1 MYACSYRKSLGH
13 SLLPPPADKYPE
25 IKKLMGPDH
34 HLKYILTAMVIFNV
48 LSSYFIGQLSYLW
61 ITVIAYFLGGVVNH
75 SLTLGVHELAHNMG
89 FGIKHTLAN
98 RLFGMFANIPIGVPM
113 AISFK
118 IYHIEHHRYQGIEG
132 VDVDLPTAWE
142 GRFFKNIP
150 LKILWLFLQP
160 FFYAFRPF
168 IVRPKPPSRLEILN
182 VVVQV
187 TADALIW
194 YFFGFK
200 SLYYLLIGTFLS
212 LGLHPMAAHFIAE
225 HYMFDRGYETYSYYG
240 PWNYLTFNVGYH
252 MEHHDFPYIPGSRL
266 PEVKRIAGEFYD
278 SLPQHDS
285 WLSVIYIYLFQPQMG
300 PYSRVKRDFE
310 DIQGTRKADNPHLHA
325 DNTMTPVLAGDP
337 PFRKTITNGHVAN
350 GTAANGGLEFSE
362 EPANKKNN

>member
-1 MYACSYRKSLGH
+1 M
-13 SLLPPPADKYPE
+13 LLFVTSPADKYPE

-34 HLKYILTAMVIFNV
+34 EFKYIAIAMVIFNI
-48 LSSYFIGQLSYLW
+48 LSCYFVGQLSYFW
-61 ITVIAYFLGGVVNH
+61 ITVLAYFLGGVVNH
-75 SLTLGVHELAHNMG
+75 SLTLAIHDIAHNAA
-89 FGIKHTLAN
+89 FGNKYPLAN
-98 RLFGMFANIPIGVPM
+98 RLFGMLINIPIGVPM
-113 AISFK
+113 SISFK
-118 IYHIEHHRYQGIEG
+118 IYHIEHHRYQGIDG
-132 VDVDLPTAWE
+132 YDVDLPSAWE
-142 GRFFKNIP
+142 GRFFTNIP

-160 FFYAFRPF
+160 LFYAFRPF
-168 IVRPKPPSRLEILN
+168 IVRPKPPSKLEILN
-182 VVVQV
+182 VVIQV

-266 PEVKRIAGEFYD
+266 PEVKRIAAEFYD

-285 WLSVIYIYLFQPQMG
+285 WLSVIYIYLFKPQMG
-300 PYSRVKRDFE
+300 PFSRVKRDFE
-310 DIQGTRKADNPHLHA
+310 DIHGKRKADNPHLCA
-325 DNTMTPVLAGDP
+325 DNTMIPVFAEDP
-337 PFRKTITNGHVAN
+337 PFKKTTTNGHVAN
-350 GTAANGGLEFSE
+350 GHVANGGVELSE
-362 EPANKKNN
+362 ENKKND